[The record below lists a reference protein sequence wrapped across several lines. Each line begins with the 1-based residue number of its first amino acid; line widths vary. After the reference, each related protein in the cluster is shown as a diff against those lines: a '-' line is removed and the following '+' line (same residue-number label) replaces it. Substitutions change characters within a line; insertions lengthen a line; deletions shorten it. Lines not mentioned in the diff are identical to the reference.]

1 MFVVVHVD
9 SIAGV
14 GVTAGKFVDVA
25 GELVVADHLVEGVAI
40 RMRVFRMQP
49 VAVLVD
55 DRVTTNLIH
64 VGIQLGDGA
73 DELIARHLHVLGAV
87 DAEQLRQIVDDE
99 VEALLGV
106 GAHQDVGL
114 LEGRRGERALGRLI
128 KERAVDHRHEWEL
141 ADAEGAPFIL
151 HQFFRVLRQQAV
163 DHLAQ
168 IMTIVRTA
176 DRLGQPDAAHD

>member
-1 MFVVVHVD
+1 MLVVIHVD
-9 SIAGV
+9 SVAGV
-14 GVTAGKFVDVA
+14 GITAGEFVDVA
-25 GELVVADHLVEGVAI
+25 RELVVTDNLVEGIAI
-40 RMRVFRMQP
+40 RVRIVWMQP

-55 DRVTTNLIH
+55 DRVTANLIH
-64 VGIQLGDGA
+64 IRIQFGDGV

-114 LEGRRGERALGRLI
+114 LEGRRGERALGRLV

-141 ADAEGAPFIL
+141 ADTESAPFIL
-151 HQFFRVLRQQAV
+151 H
-163 DHLAQ
+163 
-168 IMTIVRTA
+168 
-176 DRLGQPDAAHD
+176 